1 MQAIAIAIEK
11 YIKRLDTGSVSRGR
25 QIFLNQGVRPVKL
38 EIEKRNALFKVSSQ
52 SFLGEYT
59 VSLIGFTHY
68 DTIKNNCTCPVG
80 LNCKHVVAAMLY
92 LKNHLSNPPAQ
103 LSAEDKAEEE
113 AAIKIPVEWQET
125 KLLDLDSDS
134 LSKTAGRNE
143 WQLGYTV
150 FMKNLVFVQTAEN
163 RKVLAQ
169 VLDGENT
176 YQIELEKLEI
186 GLIQAKCDCR
196 KRTFSLCEH
205 KVALV
210 LTLNKRFG
218 RTYLDTLVDPN
229 TQKRQLL
236 AEYGYTLEDNWA
248 DKFQF
253 NSFGGKVKMIV
264 LDTSLRK
271 LSEFENW
278 GQFHQR
284 IGIKVNPGRPLNEH
298 LPIRSYDADTG
309 VGFVL
314 KTDLDTFPYF
324 SIQPVTGKL
333 KKDRKSFVSNLEE
346 FFPDFPPSLISYS
359 EQQKGIIELC
369 SKLSSKSI
377 LGYFNTFSVR
387 NLNSV
392 SADEVFEY
400 ANMFS
405 GEELFE
411 LRKYVHGLL
420 LSHLDMLNQEEMLFY
435 SSQQVGIGLRSLETV
450 KIMPKPIE
458 IVVKVEEDK
467 EFIWARLVYLY
478 EGQVIATPLQLRS
491 VLFLSDGN
499 TFYLPTNPG
508 DAALV
513 NEFGPDNCIKAN
525 NKDKEAFIEKFILPI
540 QLSNTLELPEKA
552 VTKSESSNF
561 KPLVY
566 LAELNDTHLLITP
579 VFRYGNT
586 LVEKDSRQV
595 IWAKNAKKYSQI
607 ERDLEKEEVFFKAVQ
622 ALHPKF
628 EIQNDKEFFHL
639 LFDDAL
645 ENGWFF
651 NLFEELKKLGA
662 DVLGLKELQH
672 FKYNPN
678 KPTVKLTVGS
688 GIDWFDVNVEVSFGD
703 QHITLKELRKAVMND
718 QKFIQ
723 LEDGTLGILPE
734 EWLNQYRTML
744 RLAKFEKTGM
754 KVSKHH
760 FSLIDELYQQIDDM
774 SVRRELDEKREK
786 LKNFNNIA
794 QITIP
799 KGVQAELRPYQEA
812 GVNWLNFLN
821 EFKFGG
827 CLADD
832 MGLGKTLQALTFLQH
847 YKNIET
853 EKRPSMVVCPNTLV
867 FNWENEIKKFCP
879 DMKYTIHHGQQRRL
893 SPENLLKADLVITT
907 YGTLRSDIE
916 WIKDI
921 AFGYTVL
928 DESQAIK
935 NPEAKITKAVNLIQ
949 TKHKLILTGTPVQ
962 NNTFDL
968 YAQMNFLNPGML
980 GGMDFFKE
988 NFAVPID
995 RDRSE
1000 EKSTELKKL
1009 IYPFMLRRTKE
1020 QVAKDLPEKTEMVL
1034 WCEMGANQRRVY
1046 DAFKNEYRD
1055 FLMQRIADSGIEQ
1068 SNMHVLQGLMRLRQ
1082 ICDSPTLIPDTR
1094 YHTTESVKAEELI
1107 REITEN
1113 VSNHKALIFSQFLGM
1128 LDIVGKKLTE
1138 HSIPFAYLDGK
1149 TKNRKEVV
1157 EKFQSDEECKVFLIS
1172 LTAGGTGL
1180 NLTAADYV
1188 YIVDPWWNPAVEQQ
1202 AIDRTHRIGQTKNIF
1217 AYKMI
1222 CKDTVEEKILLLQ
1235 EKKKKL
1241 AGDIVGDDSAFVKK
1255 LSKDDID
1262 FLFS

>member
-38 EIEKRNALFKVSSQ
+38 DIEKRNALFKVSSQ

-59 VSLIGFTHY
+59 ISLIGITHY

-80 LNCKHVVAAMLY
+80 MNCKHAVAAMLY
-92 LKNHLSNPPAQ
+92 LKNHLSEPPMKQSKEEKAQ
-103 LSAEDKAEEE
+103 EE
-113 AAIKIPVEWQET
+113 AAIKVPVEWQET
-125 KLLDLDSDS
+125 QLLDLDSEN

-143 WQLGYTV
+143 WQLGYTIFV
-150 FMKNLVFVQTAEN
+150 KNLVFVQTAEN
-163 RKVLAQ
+163 RKVIAQ
-169 VLDGENT
+169 VLDGEST
-176 YQIELEKLEI
+176 YQIELEKQELGSI
-186 GLIQAKCDCR
+186 RAKCDCR

-205 KVALV
+205 KVSLI
-210 LTLNKRFG
+210 LSLNKRFG
-218 RTYLDTLVDPN
+218 RSYLDTLVDPN

-253 NSFGGKVKMIV
+253 DSFGGKVKLIL
-264 LDTSLRK
+264 LDASLRK

-278 GQFHQR
+278 TDLHHR
-284 IGIKVNPGRPLNEH
+284 IGIKSTPGRPFNEQ
-298 LPIRSYDADTG
+298 LPIRSYEADTG
-309 VGFVL
+309 IGFVL
-314 KTDLDTFPYF
+314 KTGLDSFPHF
-324 SIQPVTGKL
+324 TLQPVSGKM

-346 FFPDFPPSLISYS
+346 FFPDFPPSLVSFTS
-359 EQQKGIIELC
+359 QQKEIVELC
-369 SKLSSKSI
+369 SKLSPKSI

-392 SADEVFEY
+392 SVEDVFAY
-400 ANMFS
+400 SNMFS
-405 GEELFE
+405 AEELFE

-420 LSHLDMLNQEEMLFY
+420 FSHLETLSQEEMLYY
-435 SSQQVGIGLRSLETV
+435 SNQQVGIGLRSLEPL
-450 KIMPKPIE
+450 KIMPKPID
-458 IVVKVEEDK
+458 IVVKVEENK
-467 EFIWARLVYLY
+467 SFVWAKLVYLY
-478 EGQVIATPLQLRS
+478 DGQEILQPLKLKSQ
-491 VLFLSDGN
+491 LFLNEGN
-499 TFYLPTNPG
+499 TLYLPRNPG
-508 DAALV
+508 DPALV
-513 NEFGPDNCIKAN
+513 SEFGEENCIKAN
-525 NKDKEAFIEKFILPI
+525 AADKEGFIEKFVLPI
-540 QLSNTLELPEKA
+540 QHLNTIELPEKS
-552 VTKSESSNF
+552 VNVSEISTF
-561 KPLVY
+561 KPLIY
-566 LAELNDTHLLITP
+566 LAELNNTHLLITP

-586 LVEKDSRQV
+586 LVEKDGGTV

-607 ERDLEKEEVFFKAVQ
+607 NRDTDKEGIFFKAVQ

-628 EIQNDKEFFHL
+628 DHQHNREFFHL

-651 NLFEELKKLGA
+651 TLFEELKKLGA

-688 GIDWFDVNVEVSFGD
+688 GIDWFDVNMEVQFGD
-703 QHITLKELRKAVMND
+703 QHITLKELRKAILND

-760 FSLIDELYQQIDDM
+760 FSLIDELYQQIDDRA
-774 SVRRELDEKREK
+774 VRQELDEKREK
-786 LKNFNNIA
+786 LRNFNSIA
-794 QITIP
+794 QISIP
-799 KGVQAELRPYQEA
+799 EGVKAELRPYQEA
-812 GVNWLNFLN
+812 GINWLNFLN

-847 YKNIET
+847 YKNT
-853 EKRPSMVVCPNTLV
+853 ESERRPSLVVCPNTLV
-867 FNWENEIKKFCP
+867 FNWENEINKFCP
-879 DMKYTIHHGQQRRL
+879 GMKYTIHHGQQRKL
-893 SPENLLKADLVITT
+893 GPENLVKADLVITT

-916 WIKDI
+916 WMKDI

-935 NPEAKITKAVNLIQ
+935 NPEAKVTKAVNLIQ

-988 NFAVPID
+988 TFAIPID
-995 RDRSE
+995 REGNE
-1000 EKSTELKKL
+1000 EKSIELKKL
-1009 IYPFMLRRTKE
+1009 IFPFMLRRTKE
-1020 QVAKDLPEKTEMVL
+1020 QVAKDLPEKTETVL

-1055 FLMQRIADSGIEQ
+1055 FLMQRIADSGLEQ
-1068 SNMHVLQGLMRLRQ
+1068 NNMHVLQGLMRLRQ
-1082 ICDSPTLIPDTR
+1082 ICDSPTLIPDKR
-1094 YHTTESVKAEELI
+1094 YYTTESVKADELI
-1107 REITEN
+1107 REISEN

-1128 LDIVGKKLTE
+1128 LELVGKKLTE
-1138 HSIPFAYLDGK
+1138 QGISFAYLDGK

-1157 EKFQSDEECKVFLIS
+1157 EKFQSDEGCKVFLIS

-1222 CKDTVEEKILLLQ
+1222 CKDTVEEKILMLQ

-1255 LSKDDID
+1255 LSKDDIE